1 MLTLTYRDSR
11 PIYEQIKDG
20 LRRMIVTG
28 AMAQDEKLPSV
39 RALATQLSINPN
51 TIQRAYN
58 ELEAEGY
65 IYSVAGKGSFVSGT
79 ADADAVRR
87 ETLRADVKKLLNEL
101 RYLGVTEADAA
112 ALIKEVRS
120 GMKSCGKCLSWTKSG
135 LSGGFPRVCRS
146 RRPSGWLCPPCR
158 II

>member
-1 MLTLTYRDSR
+1 MLTLNYRDSR

-28 AMAQDEKLPSV
+28 AMKQDEKLPSV
-39 RALATQLSINPN
+39 RSLATQLSINPN

-79 ADADAVRR
+79 AAPQ
-87 ETLRADVKKLLNEL
+87 
-101 RYLGVTEADAA
+101 
-112 ALIKEVRS
+112 
-120 GMKSCGKCLSWTKSG
+120 
-135 LSGGFPRVCRS
+135 GGHP
-146 RRPSGWLCPPCR
+146 
-158 II
+158 

>member
-1 MLTLTYRDSR
+1 MLQLNYRDPR
-11 PIYEQIKDG
+11 PIYEQVKSEF
-20 LRRMIVTG
+20 RRLILSG
-28 AMAQDEKLPSV
+28 ALPRGEKLPSV
-39 RALATQLSINPN
+39 RELAGSLAINPN

-112 ALIKEVRS
+112 ALIEEVYEQ
-120 GMKSCGKCLSWTKSG
+120 
-135 LSGGFPRVCRS
+135 
-146 RRPSGWLCPPCR
+146 
-158 II
+158 

>member
-1 MLTLTYRDSR
+1 MIRLDYRDAR
-11 PIYEQIKDG
+11 PIYEQVRDG
-20 LRRMIVTG
+20 LRSMMVTG
-28 AMAQDEKLPSV
+28 VLAAGDKLPSV
-39 RALATQLSINPN
+39 RSLATELAINPN

-112 ALIKEVRS
+112 ALIEEVYEQ
-120 GMKSCGKCLSWTKSG
+120 
-135 LSGGFPRVCRS
+135 
-146 RRPSGWLCPPCR
+146 
-158 II
+158 

>member
-1 MLTLTYRDSR
+1 MIHLDYRDSR
-11 PIYEQIKDG
+11 PIYEQVKDS
-20 LRRMIVTG
+20 LRRLMVTG
-28 AMAQDEKLPSV
+28 VLAPGDKLPSV
-39 RALATQLSINPN
+39 RSMASQLSINPN

-112 ALIKEVRS
+112 ALIEEVYEQ
-120 GMKSCGKCLSWTKSG
+120 
-135 LSGGFPRVCRS
+135 
-146 RRPSGWLCPPCR
+146 
-158 II
+158 

>member
-1 MLTLTYRDSR
+1 MDYRDAR
-11 PIYEQIKDG
+11 PIYEQVRDG
-20 LRRMIVTG
+20 LRSLMVTG
-28 AMAQDEKLPSV
+28 VLAAGEKLPSV
-39 RALATQLSINPN
+39 RSLATELAINPN

-112 ALIKEVRS
+112 ALIEEVYEQ
-120 GMKSCGKCLSWTKSG
+120 
-135 LSGGFPRVCRS
+135 
-146 RRPSGWLCPPCR
+146 
-158 II
+158 

>member
-1 MLTLTYRDSR
+1 MLTLNYRDSR

-58 ELEAEGY
+58 ELETEGY
-65 IYSVAGKGSFVSGT
+65 IYSVAGKGSFASGT
-79 ADADAVRR
+79 ADAARR

-112 ALIKEVRS
+112 TLIKEVYEQ
-120 GMKSCGKCLSWTKSG
+120 
-135 LSGGFPRVCRS
+135 
-146 RRPSGWLCPPCR
+146 
-158 II
+158 

>member
-1 MLTLTYRDSR
+1 MISLDYRDGR
-11 PIYEQIKDG
+11 PLYQQVKDD
-20 LRRMIVTG
+20 LRRMMLTG
-28 AMAQDEKLPSV
+28 LLPPDEKLPSV
-39 RALATQLSINPN
+39 RSLATQLAINPN

-112 ALIKEVRS
+112 ALIEEVYEQ
-120 GMKSCGKCLSWTKSG
+120 
-135 LSGGFPRVCRS
+135 
-146 RRPSGWLCPPCR
+146 
-158 II
+158 